1 MTLIEHAA
9 GQTPAGWRPERL
21 ERLEELARLAG
32 AVRVAVVFPVDG
44 PSLIGALEAQS
55 RGLIE
60 AVLVGPEAMIRQVA
74 KSEDRDLG
82 ATQIIAAATPELR
95 FHGAL
100 GNEVVDI
107 VVDGCK
113 VFLRTA
119 ASQAASAASGKETPA
134 CEPVLE
140 PDFYPFFTACQR
152 ESLQVSKGLVTVTLG
167 RMAMGAGGC
176 CATGGTYPSRDGR
189 VWKKS

>member
-1 MTLIEHAA
+1 MVLLIGLLACSEPH
-9 GQTPAGWRPERL
+9 TPPVSERL
-21 ERLEELARLAG
+21 SALELAL
-32 AVRVAVVFPVDG
+32 
-44 PSLIGALEAQS
+44 
-55 RGLIE
+55 
-60 AVLVGPEAMIRQVA
+60 
-74 KSEDRDLG
+74 
-82 ATQIIAAATPELR
+82 AAATPELR

-134 CEPVLE
+134 WEPVLE

-152 ESLQVSKGLVTVTLG
+152 ESLQGSKGLVTVTLG